1 MMRLLLNLILI
12 GAALWSGYWF
22 VGARGSHSAFE
33 TWFQQRQDEGWVAD
47 YSDLSVQGYP
57 NRFDASFSDIT
68 LADPDTGLAWDAPF
82 FQILALSYQP
92 NHVIA
97 VWPQEQ
103 RVATPLGKYQIKSQD
118 MRASLVLQ
126 PDPQLALERTTLTAD
141 RLVVTPSNEPAPT
154 SMNAL
159 SIAAERVQ
167 AGDATY
173 RLGLSADGLKPSV
186 SWVRLVDP
194 KGTLPDTL
202 EALSVDGTVTFDRP
216 WNRSAIEDA
225 RPQPRN
231 INVKLAQAKWGQL
244 ELQLAGNVDVNEAG
258 QPNGQITVKARNWRE
273 ILQLA
278 VASGALPEGL
288 AGTAEDALGLIAGLS
303 GSSKTL
309 DIPLDFRNGRMLLG
323 PVPIGP
329 APVLILR

>member
-1 MMRLLLNLILI
+1 MRLLLNLILL
-12 GAALWSGYWF
+12 GAVLWSGYWF
-22 VGARGSHSAFE
+22 VGSQGSQSAFE
-33 TWFQQRQDEGWVAD
+33 SWFQDRRGEGWVAE
-47 YSDLSVQGYP
+47 YSDFSVQGYP
-57 NRFDASFSDIT
+57 NRFDATFNDLA
-68 LADPDTGLAWDAPF
+68 LADPDTGLSWDAPF
-82 FQILALSYQP
+82 FQLLALSYQP

-97 VWPQEQ
+97 VWPQNQ
-103 RVATPLGKYQIKSQD
+103 LVATPLGKYDIASED

-126 PDPQLALERTTLTAD
+126 PDTQLALERTTLTAEK
-141 RLVVTPSNEPAPT
+141 LVITPSNPPAPT

-159 SIAAERVQ
+159 SLAAERVQ
-167 AGDATY
+167 ASDATY
-173 RLGLSADGLKPSV
+173 RLGFSADGLKPSV
-186 SWVRLVDP
+186 SWVRAVDP
-194 KGTLPDTL
+194 NGTLPDTL
-202 EALSVDGTVTFDRP
+202 DALSADLTVTFDRP

-244 ELQLAGNVDVNEAG
+244 ELQFAGAVDVNDAG
-258 QPNGQITVKARNWRE
+258 QPNGQITVKAKNWRE

-288 AGTAEDALGLIAGLS
+288 AGTIEDALGLIASLS

-329 APVLILR
+329 APVLVLR